1 VSGIV
6 IIGGGGHARVLVEA
20 LAARRTDILGFVS
33 LDTEVASG
41 VMAGLQCLGGDSD
54 LLARGPDGIVL
65 VNGVGTIGKPER
77 RRAAFNS
84 YRGAGFTFLQVVH
97 PSAIVA
103 SDVVLDEGAQ
113 IMARAVLQPGVRIG
127 ANTIVNT
134 GAILDHDVSI
144 GDHAHVAPGACLAG
158 GVRVG
163 DASHIGAGATII
175 QNIWIK
181 DGALVGAGAVVIAD
195 VAEAVTVV
203 GVPARAKNTVE

>member
-1 VSGIV
+1 VTGIV

-20 LAARRTDILGFVS
+20 LAARRSDILGFVS
-33 LDTEVASG
+33 PDIDPASG
-41 VMAGLQCLGGDSD
+41 VMTGLSRLGDDSY
-54 LLARGPDGIVL
+54 LMARGPDGILL
-65 VNGVGTIGKPER
+65 VNGIGTTGNPER
-77 RRAAFNS
+77 RRATFDA
-84 YRGAGFTFLQVVH
+84 YRKAGFAFMSLFQ